1 MGYSLVA
8 EKFMKGNAG
17 GIRVGNAGAEIAD
30 VLPAED
36 VLQRQIKLFSDSLFP
51 KALLY
56 VNRGFHR
63 PVVGSPA
70 LKGGNIGISQ
80 SFSIFLCHKVGVF
93 FKVVRMRVSNSDTE
107 GTSYSKVIEVFS
119 T

>member
-1 MGYSLVA
+1 MGTESLFHPDHIVPASLFIAGGGKVGYSLVA

-93 FKVVRMRVSNSDTE
+93 F
-107 GTSYSKVIEVFS
+107 
-119 T
+119 